1 MTAVDERATEG
12 VGPPRRPPWWLAR
25 PRWWREILIIAI
37 GYGVYT
43 VIQHHLN
50 VSPAPAFRHAAGLL
64 AAEQRLGIAVEHPL
78 NHALAAHPDLA
89 TAANVWYVAMHE
101 AATPAVLLWLF
112 LRRRAAYPY
121 ARFLL
126 VVPTLLGF
134 VLYYV
139 VPVAPPRLMAGLG
152 MVDTMARYPG
162 IGDYSDGAMSH
173 TAAQYAAFPSL
184 HLAWAL
190 WCGAMVCWLV
200 RRWYVRALAV
210 CYPLC
215 TALVVLGTANHYV
228 LDLVGGVAVVAFGF
242 GLLLLLRPAG
252 DPLRSLESAPET
264 PGG

>member
-12 VGPPRRPPWWLAR
+12 TGPTRRQPWWLA
-25 PRWWREILIIAI
+25 PARWWREILVIVI

-50 VSPAPAFRHAAGLL
+50 VSPAPAYRNAAALL
-64 AAEQRLGIAVEHPL
+64 ALEHRLGIAAEHPL
-78 NHALAAHPDLA
+78 NQLFAAHAYLA
-89 TAANVWYVAMHE
+89 TAANCWYVAMHE
-101 AATPAVLLWLF
+101 AATPAVLLWIF
-112 LRRRAAYPY
+112 IRRRAAYPY

-139 VPVAPPRLMAGLG
+139 VPVAPPRLLPGLD
-152 MVDTMARYPG
+152 MIDTMARYPG
-162 IGDYSDGAMSH
+162 LGDYSTGAMSH

-190 WCGAMVCWLV
+190 WSGAMVCWLARHWCIRV
-200 RRWYVRALAV
+200 LAI
-210 CYPLC
+210 CYPVG

-228 LDLVGGVAVVAFGF
+228 LDLVGGVLVTAFGVW
-242 GLLLLLRPAG
+242 LLWLLQPAG
-252 DPLRSLESAPET
+252 EPFRSLESATDT
-264 PGG
+264 PGA